1 MRIVEEEKQPVA
13 AEVIKA
19 AEQTPPI
26 EEVQSETKPKI
37 RRHSSR
43 KGPGCLKTLG
53 CLVLMLV
60 IILSCLFFLVIF
72 VAGPIV
78 KTIDELPGD
87 FPKSFAFYQLDK
99 AKIEV
104 QTPENKE
111 FVLNLVKSLPEWSLS
126 PFMNYL
132 SPDIKTQVLAA
143 GGLSAGTGI
152 KVEDL
157 QKTLQANAKD
167 TTVSLAWDDVNKNKE
182 DLAEYYKAKLKS
194 EGFTVKEKIS
204 DYEIDLSFL
213 RGDVTGALSVSD
225 SFSNDAASL
234 VNMTINYLADK

>member
-19 AEQTPPI
+19 AEQTPPA
-26 EEVQSETKPKI
+26 ETVQPELKPKI
-37 RRHSSR
+37 RRHHKP

-53 CLVLMLV
+53 CLAIMLA
-60 IILSCLFFLVIF
+60 IILACLVFLVVFI
-72 VAGPIV
+72 AGPIV
-78 KTIDELPGD
+78 KTIDGLPSD

-111 FVLNLVKSLPEWSLS
+111 FVLNLLKSLPEWSLS
-126 PFMNYL
+126 PFLNYL

-143 GGLSAGTGI
+143 GGLSTGTGV

-157 QKTLQANAKD
+157 EKTLAANVKE
-167 TTVSLAWDDVNKNKE
+167 TTVALTWPEINKNKE
-182 DLAEYYKAKLKS
+182 DLAEYYKTKLKS

-204 DYEIDLSFL
+204 DYEINLGFL
-213 RGDVTGALSVSD
+213 RGDVTGAMTVSD
-225 SFSNDAASL
+225 SFSNDASSMI
-234 VNMTINYLADK
+234 NMTINYLAGN